1 MADFAE
7 TNRSLASLRQ
17 EHALRG
23 LSEGDLDPSPFAQ
36 FEGWL
41 REAMDNGVPEPNAM
55 ALATATRDGAPSA
68 RMVLLR
74 GFDERGFVF
83 YTNYESRKGQELAQN
98 PRAALVFHW
107 AELGRQVRVT
117 GRVERVSQEESD
129 AYFSSRPR
137 GSRLGAWAS
146 EQSSVIAGREVLEGR
161 LREVEAEFPDEEV
174 PRPPFWGGYR
184 VVPESIEFW
193 QSRPSRLHD
202 RLRYARQADDTWV
215 IERLSP

>member
-1 MADFAE
+1 MADFAA
-7 TNRSLASLRQ
+7 TNRSLSTLRQ

-36 FEGWL
+36 FEHWL
-41 REAMDNGVPEPNAM
+41 REAMENGVPEPNAM
-55 ALATATRDGAPSA
+55 ALATATSDGAPSA

-74 GFDERGFVF
+74 GFDARGFVF
-83 YTNYESRKGQELAQN
+83 YTNYESRKGQELAEN

-107 AELGRQVRVT
+107 AELGRQVRVA

-129 AYFSSRPR
+129 AYFLSRPR

-146 EQSSVIAGREVLEGR
+146 QQSSVIAGREVLEEQ
-161 LREVEAEFPDEEV
+161 LREIEAEFPGEEV
-174 PRPPFWGGYR
+174 SRPAFWGGYR
-184 VVPESIEFW
+184 VIPDSIEFW

-202 RLRYARQADDTWV
+202 RLRYACQADGTWA

>member
-7 TNRSLASLRQ
+7 TNGTLVTLRQ

-23 LSEGDLDPSPFAQ
+23 LSEGDLAESPFKQ
-36 FEGWL
+36 FETWL

-55 ALATATRDGAPSA
+55 TLATATKEGRPSA

-74 GFDERGFVF
+74 GFDEHGFVF
-83 YTNYESRKGQELAQN
+83 YTNYESRKGREMEEN
-98 PRAALVFHW
+98 PFAALVFHW
-107 AELGRQVRVT
+107 AELGRQVRVS
-117 GRVERVSQEESD
+117 GRVERTSQTESA
-129 AYFSSRPR
+129 AYFASRPR

-146 EQSSVIAGREVLEGR
+146 HQSEVIAGREVLEAR
-161 LREVEAEFPDEEV
+161 LRELEAEFPGEEV
-174 PRPPFWGGYR
+174 PLPSFWGGFR
-184 VVPESIEFW
+184 VVPDAIEFW

-202 RLRYARQADDTWV
+202 RLRYSARPGGGWK